1 MQPDLVDILKDI
13 AILEEAAEL
22 FVDAAKASCI
32 MSKDKIFP
40 RPMLLERLQ
49 EGGDLQAASGY
60 EALIKVLQNEQH
72 GGLVVFSD
80 IFNVKKGHAIQYRQ
94 SPYVE
99 AMEKMKVLD
108 EVLSNLSEGAKQKL
122 LEGCS
127 LQQVCDEWLCHMKKH
142 VWTTHML
149 CKAKQDNNTSVP
161 AYFGAVVVAAEAS
174 KQDEMKEQVPCG
186 GPALLSTEQILQ
198 DLDAIEGKMSL
209 WCLGTQGPIH
219 RNEKDAKT
227 FSTLHDLVRGINKYF
242 DNWTYSP
249 GSWPSGMQVRCFHFI
264 LP

>member
-1 MQPDLVDILKDI
+1 MDILKDI

-32 MSKDKIFP
+32 MSKEKFP

-49 EGGDLQAASGY
+49 EGGDLQPASGY
-60 EALIKVLQNEQH
+60 EALKKVLQNEEFQ
-72 GGLVVFSD
+72 GFCFSD

-108 EVLSNLSEGAKQKL
+108 EVLSNLSEPAKQKL

-149 CKAKQDNNTSVP
+149 CEPKQSVP

-174 KQDEMKEQVPCG
+174 KQDEIKEQVPCG

-209 WCLGTQGPIH
+209 WCLGTQGPK
-219 RNEKDAKT
+219 RGNEKDAKT
-227 FSTLHDLVRGINKYF
+227 FSTLHDLLRGINEYF

-249 GSWPSGMQVRCFHFI
+249 GSYPSGMQVRCFHFI